1 MSNSKSYVELS
12 QMSELL
18 IHTYTKY
25 DINVILKSLGNEQE
39 VKSIARRLAPAEM
52 NKRCLVISNTVN
64 SILDKYGSRYNNEYE
79 EVSLLAGMIVE
90 STVEYYVE
98 SCKLISSLMLKVFK
112 DNPRDIVWIRD
123 KIVALSRVV
132 MKGNHERELY

>member
-1 MSNSKSYVELS
+1 MSDKSYVELPNLAS
-12 QMSELL
+12 VL
-18 IHTYTKY
+18 IHTYTQY
-25 DINVILKSLGNEQE
+25 DINVILKSLGNDNE

-52 NKRCLVISNTVN
+52 NKRCLVISNTIN
-64 SILDKYGSRYNNEYE
+64 SILDKYGTRYKDEYE
-79 EVSLLAGMIVE
+79 EISQLAGMMT
-90 STVEYYVE
+90 SSSVEYYVK
-98 SCKLISSLMLKVFK
+98 STKLISSLMLKVFK

>member
-1 MSNSKSYVELS
+1 MSDSKSYVELS
-12 QMSELL
+12 NLSSVLV
-18 IHTYTKY
+18 HTYTQY
-25 DINVILKSLGNEQE
+25 DINVILKSLGNESE

-64 SILDKYGSRYNNEYE
+64 SILDKYGSRYHDEHE
-79 EVSLLAGMIVE
+79 EISRLAGMVVDNSIN
-90 STVEYYVE
+90 YYVE
-98 SCKLISSLMLKVFK
+98 SCKLISSLMIKVFK